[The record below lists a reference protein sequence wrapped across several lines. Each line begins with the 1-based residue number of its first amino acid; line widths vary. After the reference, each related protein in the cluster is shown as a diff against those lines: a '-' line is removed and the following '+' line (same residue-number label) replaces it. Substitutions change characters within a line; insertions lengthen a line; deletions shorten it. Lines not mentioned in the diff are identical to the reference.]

1 MINEKLN
8 YYTVTKIDTIKELIE
23 LAVKEAG
30 NKIAFEYKNK
40 KDIVKVT
47 YKEFSEDINSLGTA
61 LSTIN
66 LLDSHIAVIGE
77 NSYNWI
83 TVYLTVLES
92 NGVLVPVDK
101 ELTVKEIINVL
112 RSSDS
117 EALFY
122 SSRYEKYINEIKKE
136 LPNIKYFI
144 GFGEEEDK
152 DNILSYKNFME
163 KGKKELEAGNNEFTS
178 IEHTDTDTLK
188 LLVYTSGTTDTPKGV
203 MLTEHNLVSCVYYGL
218 QVSTVYTKC
227 LSVLPYHHTYEAVA
241 GLLVALHKH
250 VTICINDS
258 LKNVLKNLQLFKPD
272 YIYLVPAFAEVFYKN
287 IWANAKK
294 SGKDKGLKLLI
305 KISNF
310 LRKLG
315 IDKRKK
321 LFKSIHDAFGGNLRK
336 IVVGGAPLRSELG
349 DFFESIGICLVN
361 GYGITE
367 CSPLVSANMDD
378 FNDPSTVGVVLP
390 CCDIKFENLTPDG
403 DGEICVKGDI
413 VMKGYYK
420 DPERTARVLK
430 DGWFNTEDYGRFNEK
445 GQLVINGRKK
455 NLIVLDNGKNI
466 YPEEIESYIQA
477 IPYIAEVIVKGIK
490 NEIGQ
495 ETGLCAEVFL
505 NKDKV
510 EELGITNKEETLK
523 KDIAEAT
530 KELPVYKHISKIEIR
545 QTEFNKTTTNK
556 IKR

>member
-163 KGKKELEAGNNEFTS
+163 KE
-178 IEHTDTDTLK
+178 
-188 LLVYTSGTTDTPKGV
+188 
-203 MLTEHNLVSCVYYGL
+203 
-218 QVSTVYTKC
+218 
-227 LSVLPYHHTYEAVA
+227 
-241 GLLVALHKH
+241 
-250 VTICINDS
+250 
-258 LKNVLKNLQLFKPD
+258 
-272 YIYLVPAFAEVFYKN
+272 
-287 IWANAKK
+287 KK
-294 SGKDKGLKLLI
+294 S
-305 KISNF
+305 
-310 LRKLG
+310 
-315 IDKRKK
+315 
-321 LFKSIHDAFGGNLRK
+321 
-336 IVVGGAPLRSELG
+336 
-349 DFFESIGICLVN
+349 
-361 GYGITE
+361 
-367 CSPLVSANMDD
+367 
-378 FNDPSTVGVVLP
+378 
-390 CCDIKFENLTPDG
+390 
-403 DGEICVKGDI
+403 
-413 VMKGYYK
+413 
-420 DPERTARVLK
+420 
-430 DGWFNTEDYGRFNEK
+430 
-445 GQLVINGRKK
+445 
-455 NLIVLDNGKNI
+455 
-466 YPEEIESYIQA
+466 
-477 IPYIAEVIVKGIK
+477 
-490 NEIGQ
+490 
-495 ETGLCAEVFL
+495 
-505 NKDKV
+505 
-510 EELGITNKEETLK
+510 
-523 KDIAEAT
+523 
-530 KELPVYKHISKIEIR
+530 
-545 QTEFNKTTTNK
+545 
-556 IKR
+556 